1 MALTT
6 ETYGTKIERK
16 LLAHF
21 INVDLTTP
29 AWERIGKDLEEL
41 NIELNAESEDKHNIL
56 GEVETIV
63 SAYAATGSVEPYF
76 ARKGTA
82 LYTWLQSAIDN
93 RKVLDDLKVE
103 HMEVHAWETPTGTA
117 PALSYPAYKETAVL
131 IPTSYGGDYNGYQIP
146 FELHLQGDRTAG
158 TFDVSTKTFTPNSGS
173 DDDDDE

>member
-1 MALTT
+1 MP
-6 ETYGTKIERK
+6 ENYGTKIERK
-16 LLAHF
+16 LLAHY
-21 INVDLTTP
+21 INVNLETP

-41 NIELNAESEDKHNIL
+41 SFDLNAESEDKHNIL

-82 LYTWLQSAIDN
+82 LFTWLQAVIDE

-103 HMEVHAWETPTGTA
+103 HLEVHTWEDPTGTGA
-117 PALSYPAYKETAVL
+117 DATYPAYKETAVL

-146 FELHLQGDRTAG
+146 FELHLQGDRVAG
-158 TFDVSTKTFTPNSGS
+158 TFNPTTKTFNA
-173 DDDDDE
+173 

>member
-6 ETYGTKIERK
+6 ESYGTKIERK
-16 LLAHF
+16 LMAHY
-21 INVDLTTP
+21 INVNLETP

-63 SAYAATGSVEPYF
+63 SAYAPTGSVEPYF

-82 LYTWLQSAIDN
+82 LFTWLQAAIDD

-103 HMEVHAWETPTGTA
+103 HLEVHAWEDPTGSGDSA
-117 PALSYPAYKETAVL
+117 AYVAYKETAVL
-131 IPTSYGGDYNGYQIP
+131 VPVSYGGDYNGYQIP
-146 FELHLQGDRTAG
+146 FELHLQGDRTRGKFAPA
-158 TFDVSTKTFTPNSGS
+158 TKTFTA
-173 DDDDDE
+173 D